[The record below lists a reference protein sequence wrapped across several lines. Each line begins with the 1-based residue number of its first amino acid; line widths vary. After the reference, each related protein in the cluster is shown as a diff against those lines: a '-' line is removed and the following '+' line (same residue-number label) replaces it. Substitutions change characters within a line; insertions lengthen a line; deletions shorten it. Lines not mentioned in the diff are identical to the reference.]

1 MNDNL
6 TKKVEVIGSW
16 FLPNSN
22 KKIPGVFRYSN
33 GQSTLELL
41 HFFPMTEQMEFP
53 ITYKTIHG
61 ETKIG
66 KVTLT
71 DVIFNHS
78 YSRGH
83 VYTAIFGQLLDD
95 KHMIKEMT
103 FNFDLLN
110 DWAISKFPYTIWKDQ
125 EFPNTL
131 ETYEFTNEDITCK
144 LSIQL
149 GQSIT
154 YFKEAKTYNLSNL
167 ILIANNPKTIHIFL
181 DYVFGIQYF
190 LMLVMGR
197 NLNLIDMKNQL
208 KSHSHPI
215 FLPVDK
221 KEIEG
226 STRDHFFN
234 ISYIRENYTKILSN
248 WFKFY
253 KENKYLLK
261 IFFTTMDD
269 TTISTLDFYVY
280 ASLLEGYYKSQHN
293 DKTDYHHRISIVLES
308 FSKDFS
314 NFNDFINKIT
324 EMRHN
329 TFHFNIRTNL
339 DEDILSDITHDLFFF
354 NQNYFS
360 KTYWY

>member
-110 DWAISKFPYTIWKDQ
+110 YW
-125 EFPNTL
+125 
-131 ETYEFTNEDITCK
+131 
-144 LSIQL
+144 
-149 GQSIT
+149 
-154 YFKEAKTYNLSNL
+154 
-167 ILIANNPKTIHIFL
+167 
-181 DYVFGIQYF
+181 
-190 LMLVMGR
+190 
-197 NLNLIDMKNQL
+197 
-208 KSHSHPI
+208 
-215 FLPVDK
+215 
-221 KEIEG
+221 
-226 STRDHFFN
+226 
-234 ISYIRENYTKILSN
+234 
-248 WFKFY
+248 
-253 KENKYLLK
+253 
-261 IFFTTMDD
+261 
-269 TTISTLDFYVY
+269 
-280 ASLLEGYYKSQHN
+280 SLC
-293 DKTDYHHRISIVLES
+293 
-308 FSKDFS
+308 
-314 NFNDFINKIT
+314 
-324 EMRHN
+324 
-329 TFHFNIRTNL
+329 
-339 DEDILSDITHDLFFF
+339 
-354 NQNYFS
+354 
-360 KTYWY
+360 